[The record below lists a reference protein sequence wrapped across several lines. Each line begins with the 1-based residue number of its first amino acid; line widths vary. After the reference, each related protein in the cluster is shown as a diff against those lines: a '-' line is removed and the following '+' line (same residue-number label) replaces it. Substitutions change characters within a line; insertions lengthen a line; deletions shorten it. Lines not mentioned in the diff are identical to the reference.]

1 MFATNTFID
10 MVQESKKYFVNNFV
24 TDSKLKL
31 ELNSFVDE
39 QTKFTKQAI
48 KTGETVIDSYVK
60 QMNTMSK

>member
-24 TDSKLKL
+24 TDSKLKM
-31 ELNSFVDE
+31 ELNLFVDE

-48 KTGETVIDSYVK
+48 KAGETVIESYNK
-60 QMNTMSK
+60 QMNTLFK

>member
-24 TDSKLKL
+24 TDSKLKM
-31 ELNSFVDE
+31 ELNLFVDE

-48 KTGETVIDSYVK
+48 KAGETAIDSYVK
-60 QMNTMSK
+60 QMNTMFK